1 MAAPMTCTRVFLF
14 LLFFAAL
21 PSPASAQEDMQ
32 LWITPSAKTDLTQRV
47 ALQSEIINR
56 FSNNRDGL
64 YEIEASLLIGYRL
77 SERVIAWA
85 GYVHNPTYAAGD
97 FAVMERR
104 ARQQLTIDDFA
115 AIGPFALSARM
126 RMEQRWRDGIS
137 GAGWRARAHLRAA
150 LPLGGGAAP
159 VLNLSAEAFVNL
171 NTTAFQPSSGLER
184 LRSAVALSFPVARSV
199 RLEAGYL
206 NQRRFIVG
214 AADTDDHVLTVT
226 LGLSL

>member
-1 MAAPMTCTRVFLF
+1 MTCIRPF
-14 LLFFAAL
+14 LLLLSLAA
-21 PSPASAQEDMQ
+21 STTPARAQEDVQ
-32 LWITPSAKTDLTQRV
+32 QWISASAKTDLTERI
-47 ALQSEIINR
+47 ALQGEIISR
-56 FSNNRDGL
+56 FSNDRDGL
-64 YEIEASLLIGYRL
+64 YEIEGALLIGYRL
-77 SERVIAWA
+77 SERVTAWA
-85 GYVHNPTYAAGD
+85 GYVHNPTYVAGD

-137 GAGWRARAHLRAA
+137 GAGWRARPHLRAA

-159 VLNLSAEAFVNL
+159 ILNLSAEAFVNL